1 MVKRTVWHSEANHDW
16 QVAVCCSFC
25 FISCH
30 RHVILPRYIYIKVR
44 HRLQLRLP
52 YLDPQQLA
60 KATCSD
66 HTEENE
72 EDYTREQSAQSE
84 QPPATIDEGQTVKM
98 IEHAWISIAFL
109 RYVVILYCL
118 FLASWDAISFLSHS
132 LSHWSLIEWQ
142 TLMNYSANC
151 SNVMISHMHAHFY
164 SGVQKWKW
172 ITWHAGFLTINTSNI

>member
-1 MVKRTVWHSEANHDW
+1 M
-16 QVAVCCSFC
+16 
-25 FISCH
+25 
-30 RHVILPRYIYIKVR
+30 
-44 HRLQLRLP
+44 
-52 YLDPQQLA
+52 DPQQLA

-118 FLASWDAISFLSHS
+118 FLHLGMQYLSSHI
-132 LSHWSLIEWQ
+132 LSPIDH
-142 TLMNYSANC
+142 
-151 SNVMISHMHAHFY
+151 
-164 SGVQKWKW
+164 
-172 ITWHAGFLTINTSNI
+172 